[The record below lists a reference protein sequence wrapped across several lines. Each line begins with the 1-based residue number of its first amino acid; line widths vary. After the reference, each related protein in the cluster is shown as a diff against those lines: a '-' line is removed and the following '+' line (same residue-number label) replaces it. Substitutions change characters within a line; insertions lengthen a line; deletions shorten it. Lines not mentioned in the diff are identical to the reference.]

1 MFFIGLII
9 FLTFIASLYFPLKV
23 HKNNTLG
30 NLDKKNTL
38 GNLMHSYIISLLL
51 FFYVIFTNYMLFR
64 IEYDFSISILFIL
77 ISLFFFPYFFKTII
91 GYSLHKETKTF
102 IYVPLLS
109 LVFSVNSIV
118 YFDIIYVVPFL
129 IIFDFILRKT
139 YEYFKQKSTPK

>member
-1 MFFIGLII
+1 MFFVGFIL

-23 HKNNTLG
+23 HKNNTLR
-30 NLDKKNTL
+30 
-38 GNLMHSYIISLLL
+38 NLMHSYIVSLLL

-91 GYSLHKETKTF
+91 CYSLYKETKSF
-102 IYVPLLS
+102 VYVPLLS

-118 YFDIIYVVPFL
+118 YFKIIYVVPFL

-139 YEYFKQKSTPK
+139 YEYFKQKSTLK